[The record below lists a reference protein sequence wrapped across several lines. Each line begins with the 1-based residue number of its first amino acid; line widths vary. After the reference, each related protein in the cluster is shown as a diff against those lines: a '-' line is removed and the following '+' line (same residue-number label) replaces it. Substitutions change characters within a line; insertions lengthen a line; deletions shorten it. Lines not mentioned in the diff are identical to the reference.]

1 MKKLLVV
8 FLLISGVLFADT
20 NLPEWT
26 KKVKN
31 IDTRCDSETL
41 KSKLKDIIEI
51 GYIIK
56 EDPSIWLNGR
66 TLEYINAKCR
76 INYNFITSKEIL
88 TKKVDLYFKYKKD
101 AEKNMPFPMME
112 SKQKQAWIETHSDW
126 VLQNPR
132 EQEWTKNVTS
142 PEGCKEDTSG
152 KIRDIVTIGTNVMH
166 EDPAIW
172 LTGKYLEFVNSRCS
186 LTGTYILRDTT
197 KEDFEKL
204 VKGASVSNEEVF
216 KRESFFEEQKK
227 QDDKLNLIIGIVISI
242 LIIGLFLRNDKPKKI
257 LLKKKE
263 KSSRFWGLFWWWAI
277 WDSINNNNKH

>member
-8 FLLISGVLFADT
+8 FLLISGILFADT

-66 TLEYINAKCR
+66 TLDYINAKCR
-76 INYNFITSKEIL
+76 INYSFITSKEIL
-88 TKKVDLYFKYKKD
+88 IKKVDLYFKYKKD

-152 KIRDIVTIGTNVMH
+152 KIRDIVTIGTNVMS

-172 LTGKYLEFVNSRCS
+172 LTEKYLEFVNSRCS
-186 LTGTYILRDTT
+186 LYNFINTT
-197 KEDFEKL
+197 PKSFEKT
-204 VKGASVSNEEVF
+204 VDSYFDEKENGNS
-216 KRESFFEEQKK
+216 
-227 QDDKLNLIIGIVISI
+227 
-242 LIIGLFLRNDKPKKI
+242 IGLAEIGFIIAFIFIFWTMTKYRPM
-257 LLKKKE
+257 
-263 KSSRFWGLFWWWAI
+263 RFI
-277 WDSINNNNKH
+277 Y

>member
-1 MKKLLVV
+1 M
-8 FLLISGVLFADT
+8 
-20 NLPEWT
+20 NLNPY
-26 KKVKN
+26 
-31 IDTRCDSETL
+31 CAP
-41 KSKLKDIIEI
+41 DIPMNKHDIHTIVI
-51 GYIIK
+51 G
-56 EDPSIWLNGR
+56 SNQ
-66 TLEYINAKCR
+66 
-76 INYNFITSKEIL
+76 L
-88 TKKVDLYFKYKKD
+88 TFRLSV
-101 AEKNMPFPMME
+101 
-112 SKQKQAWIETHSDW
+112 KQKQAWIETHSDW
-126 VLQNPR
+126 ALQNPR
-132 EQEWTKNVTS
+132 AQEWTKNVTS
-142 PEGCKEDTSG
+142 PKGCKEDTSG
-152 KIRDIVTIGTNVMH
+152 KIRDIVTIGTNVMS

-172 LTGKYLEFVNSRCS
+172 LTEKYLEFVNSRCS

-204 VKGASVSNEEVF
+204 VKGASVSNEEVL